1 MVHSHTIVLSLN
13 LTFQDLHSGFS
24 GRVSSKQSEQR
35 QPAVVAPE
43 PLYFEVSCGSV
54 MFVRMFVETTV
65 IAITACCCSLFDWC
79 CFVLTFISHTSYLLL
94 SYLVFRTQMS
104 CLVWLTEERRSSVVL
119 NSTRIQ
125 PRQTHNLNY
134 PRIW

>member
-1 MVHSHTIVLSLN
+1 MVPRHTIVLSLN

-54 MFVRMFVETTV
+54 MFVNVCRNHSYFHNCVL
-65 IAITACCCSLFDWC
+65 LF
-79 CFVLTFISHTSYLLL
+79 FI
-94 SYLVFRTQMS
+94 
-104 CLVWLTEERRSSVVL
+104 
-119 NSTRIQ
+119 
-125 PRQTHNLNY
+125 
-134 PRIW
+134 